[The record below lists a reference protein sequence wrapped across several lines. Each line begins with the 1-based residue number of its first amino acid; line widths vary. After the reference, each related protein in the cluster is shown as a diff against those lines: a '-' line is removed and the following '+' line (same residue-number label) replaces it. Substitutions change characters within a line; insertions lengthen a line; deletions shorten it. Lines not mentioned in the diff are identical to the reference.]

1 MAATGQSVLITG
13 VAGNLGTR
21 LLPMLADFSVIG
33 ADMHEPPDGTLREF
47 HAVDLGE
54 EDSCTALVEI
64 LRQHR
69 PFAVVHL
76 AFVIDPVRNGVLDLD
91 RMWRINVAGTAR
103 VVEAIAESNRM
114 GGAIRKFIHMSSVSA
129 YGPETPFPVPEDYE
143 LNARTLPYALHKEES
158 DEVVRL
164 RAPSLGECTTYVLR
178 PHIFTGATMQNYL
191 VGALRGTPG
200 GVSQRAERMRER
212 GKRLPMLLPY
222 GDQYPA
228 KLFQFVHVDDVARL
242 ISYILR
248 REERS
253 TGVMVLN
260 VAGRGD
266 PVSIGRAAELA
277 GSKVVRLPSVWL
289 CRMAL
294 KMMWNRKLSAVPPEA
309 LPYMIGSYL
318 VDTKRLKWFLGDEY
332 EKVIRYTVE
341 EALADSFVETSSS
354 PALAVTSKA
363 RV

>member
-1 MAATGQSVLITG
+1 M
-13 VAGNLGTR
+13 LG
-21 LLPMLADFSVIG
+21 DFKVIG
-33 ADMHEPPDGTLREF
+33 VDMYEPKDASLQEF
-47 HAVDLGE
+47 HSLDLGE
-54 EDSCTALVEI
+54 EDSCAGLVEI

-69 PFAVVHL
+69 PCAVVHL
-76 AFVIDPVRNGVLDLD
+76 AFVIDPVRNGVLDID

-114 GGAIRKFIHMSSVSA
+114 GGAVRKFVHMSSVSA

-143 LNARTLPYALHKEES
+143 LDAKVLPYALHKEES

-164 RAPSLGECTTYVLR
+164 RAPSLGDCTTYVLR
-178 PHIFTGATMQNYL
+178 PHIFTGASMQNYL

-200 GVSQRAERMRER
+200 GRSRRAEHMREQ

-242 ISYILR
+242 IAHILLR
-248 REERS
+248 DKRDP
-253 TGVMVLN
+253 GVMVLN

-266 PVSIGRAAELA
+266 PVSIGRAAEIA
-277 GSKVVRLPSVWL
+277 GAKVIRLPGVWL
-289 CRMAL
+289 CRLIL
-294 KMMWNRKLSAVPPEA
+294 KMMWDRQISAVPPEA

-318 VDTKRLKWFLGDEY
+318 MDTKRLKWFLGDEY

-341 EALADSFVETSSS
+341 QALTDSFVSTAASSNSATTS
-354 PALAVTSKA
+354 TA
-363 RV
+363 RA